1 LGVKPKR
8 KVTQMSDDPRIDRLA
23 MWLEGEFDPEVYGS
37 PTLGYM
43 RGEDWR
49 RLAVSALKF
58 MDRCERDAEEV
69 IDKAY
74 SVKWPKRPVKRH
86 WKEAE

>member
-1 LGVKPKR
+1 MK
-8 KVTQMSDDPRIDRLA
+8 TDPRVDALSS
-23 MWLEGEFDPEVYGS
+23 WLETEFDPEVYG
-37 PTLGYM
+37 PRTLAYM
-43 RGEDWR
+43 KAEDWQ

-58 MDRCERDAEEV
+58 MDRCERDAEEA